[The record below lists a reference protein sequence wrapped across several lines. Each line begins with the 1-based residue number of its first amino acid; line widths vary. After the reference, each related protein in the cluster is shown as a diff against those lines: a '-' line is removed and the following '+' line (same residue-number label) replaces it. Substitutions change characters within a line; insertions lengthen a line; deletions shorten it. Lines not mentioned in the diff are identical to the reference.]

1 MALKRPYV
9 TNTFASYEG
18 DKKITQLSL
27 AIGFVDDFSN
37 SEPLCPINVKI
48 KKKMIKSIENLSGY
62 HIFTDLPDDTYILD
76 IESDLYFHENKE
88 IDTVK
93 IKNLDSIIL
102 NFDTF
107 GPAEKDTSV
116 RLTDN
121 SNLLEGYVVE
131 FRNSVG
137 ETEQRRLI
145 PIDSENT
152 IKWKKKLQYEFGK
165 KSRCLFRWENVPDNE
180 SDTNWLIQFLKDCR
194 NLFWVESATVLKEN
208 ESDTDRLIQFL
219 KDYLNLF
226 WVESATVLK
235 ENENTIKISNGDK
248 SVEITHDQVIEKALL
263 KINDDQIYHLQI
275 EEKDSVHNIYASTV
289 RALDYLIEINLKPFP
304 SYPFPDYVT
313 LIRGLI
319 LNSEEDPIEEAQV
332 KVVDYEIE
340 TKSAEN
346 GEFALYINKLNEFN
360 VFGKNGDTKKID
372 ILIKKNEEQKTVKT
386 AFVKGKMEFLGKIT
400 FP

>member
-93 IKNLDSIIL
+93 IKNLDSITL

-180 SDTNWLIQFLKDCR
+180 SDT
-194 NLFWVESATVLKEN
+194 
-208 ESDTDRLIQFL
+208 DRLIQFL

-248 SVEITHDQVIEKALL
+248 SVEITLDQVIEKALL

-289 RALDYLIEINLKPFP
+289 RALDYLIEINLKPFL

-386 AFVKGKMEFLGKIT
+386 VFVKGKMKFLGKIT